1 MSVNSVSN
9 WIELTGTQ
17 SSHSQL
23 LYMAQPHYGIR
34 CQALFHI
41 SNNFVP
47 RLVFIVNGSYSETVR
62 NVPLIDSLYTH

>member
-1 MSVNSVSN
+1 
-9 WIELTGTQ
+9 
-17 SSHSQL
+17 
-23 LYMAQPHYGIR
+23 MAQPHYGIR